1 MGKGNVKKFFR
12 GIGAGLLAAF
22 VLIGVFLGG
31 ILLEIPEKAKDN
43 QWVVEEEKEPYVS
56 SPRWKRIAAWI
67 LFGIV
72 VLGIIC
78 WLFNIAVPEWPE
90 LLRGSAS

>member
-1 MGKGNVKKFFR
+1 MNENMEEM
-12 GIGAGLLAAF
+12 I
-22 VLIGVFLGG
+22 
-31 ILLEIPEKAKDN
+31 
-43 QWVVEEEKEPYVS
+43 VEEEKEPYVP
-56 SPRWKRIAAWI
+56 SPKWKRVAAWI

-90 LLRGSAS
+90 LLRGSASG